1 MKTIEWQYLI
11 VSYLFLGGLSA
22 GLFFV
27 GALTELFRR
36 SNDNDP
42 AQEEA
47 ARVGALLA
55 PWPVMIG
62 STLLVFDLGHW
73 YRFYKLFLHF
83 RWESPMSIGS
93 WLLMLFIF
101 VSLVYAYGWVSPQ
114 ARAELFRKLPK
125 RLGFLRIFDV
135 DVSGWRRPLA
145 IAGLPLSVGVAIYT
159 GVLLGAVQ
167 SRPFWNTNL
176 VAQLFLFSAMSSGCA
191 LLILVLALRRHGFEM
206 SEFRPLYLL
215 DVTFLTLEF
224 FIVIPYII
232 HGELS
237 VEAVRESLG
246 LILGG
251 PFTVLFWVFF
261 LGLGVALPWA
271 IEVRE
276 VLPFLLRHAQ
286 MVPRV
291 NASVAGATAGFGP
304 EREIAEI
311 TPAVKGQHFSR
322 TSAVAASMLVLM
334 GGVLV
339 RYIFV
344 FAGQMSAM
352 R

>member
-22 GLFFV
+22 GLYFV
-27 GALTELFRR
+27 SSLVELFHRA
-36 SNDNDP
+36 DQP
-42 AQEEA
+42 AEREI
-47 ARVGALLA
+47 ARYGALLA
-55 PWPVMIG
+55 PWPVMLG
-62 STLLVFDLGHW
+62 SALLVFDLGNW

-93 WLLMLFIF
+93 WLLMVFIG
-101 VSLVYAYGWVSPQ
+101 VSLLSAYGWVS
-114 ARAELFRKLPK
+114 AEQREAFFAKLPQ
-125 RLGFLRIFDV
+125 RLGLLRFFSR

-145 IAGLPLSVGVAIYT
+145 IAGLPISVGVAIYT

-176 VAQLFLFSAMSSGCA
+176 VAQLFLFSALSSGCA
-191 LLILVLALRRHGFEM
+191 LLLILLAVTQRRSEM
-206 SEFRPLYLL
+206 FEFRLLYML
-215 DVTFLTLEF
+215 DIGFLTLEF
-224 FIVIPYII
+224 FIVVPYLL

-237 VEAVRESLG
+237 VLAVRESLK

-261 LGLGVALPWA
+261 LGLGLVLPWV

-276 VLPFLLRHAQ
+276 VLPLLAARAQ
-286 MVPRV
+286 I
-291 NASVAGATAGFGP
+291 ASGFSQIEANGGGADPASSGESAVAA
-304 EREIAEI
+304 
-311 TPAVKGQHFSR
+311 PAARLHFSR
-322 TSAVAASMLVLM
+322 TWAIATAALILM

-344 FAGQMSAM
+344 FAGQMSAFH
-352 R
+352 

>member
-22 GLFFV
+22 GLYFV
-27 GALTELFRR
+27 SSLVELFYRA
-36 SNDNDP
+36 DQP
-42 AQEEA
+42 AEREI
-47 ARVGALLA
+47 ARYGALLA
-55 PWPVMIG
+55 PWPVILG
-62 STLLVFDLGHW
+62 SVLLVFDLGNW

-93 WLLMLFIF
+93 WLLMVFIA
-101 VSLVYAYGWVSPQ
+101 VSLLSAYGWVSVEQ
-114 ARAELFRKLPK
+114 RETFFAKLPR
-125 RLGFLRIFDV
+125 RLGFLRILNR

-145 IAGLPLSVGVAIYT
+145 IAGLPISVGVAIYT

-176 VAQLFLFSAMSSGCA
+176 VAQLFLFSALSSGCA
-191 LLILVLALRRHGFEM
+191 LLLICLAATQRRIEM
-206 SEFRPLYLL
+206 FEFRLLYML
-215 DVTFLTLEF
+215 DIGFLTLEF
-224 FIVIPYII
+224 FIVVPYLL

-237 VEAVRESLG
+237 VLAVRESLK

-261 LGLGVALPWA
+261 LGLGLVLPWA
-271 IEVRE
+271 IEIRE
-276 VLPFLLRHAQ
+276 VLPILTARAQ
-286 MVPRV
+286 IATGFSRFEA
-291 NASVAGATAGFGP
+291 NASGAY
-304 EREIAEI
+304 
-311 TPAVKGQHFSR
+311 PASSGESADAAPAARLHFSR
-322 TSAVAASMLVLM
+322 PWAVAAAVLVLM

-344 FAGQMSAM
+344 FAGQMSAFH
-352 R
+352 

>member
-22 GLFFV
+22 GLYFV
-27 GALTELFRR
+27 SSLVELFRR
-36 SNDNDP
+36 AD
-42 AQEEA
+42 QA
-47 ARVGALLA
+47 AEREIARHGALLA

-62 STLLVFDLGHW
+62 CALLVFDLGHW
-73 YRFYKLFLHF
+73 YRFYKLFLHL

-93 WLLMLFIF
+93 WLLMVFVG
-101 VSLVYAYGWVSPQ
+101 VSLVSAYGWIRADQREAFFGRLP
-114 ARAELFRKLPK
+114 ARLR
-125 RLGFLRIFDV
+125 FLRV
-135 DVSGWRRPLA
+135 LNRDVSRLRRPAA

-176 VAQLFLFSAMSSGCA
+176 VAQLFLFSALSSGCGL
-191 LLILVLALRRHGFEM
+191 LLIFLAVRQRQFAM
-206 SEFRPLYLL
+206 FDFRLLYML
-215 DVTFLTLEF
+215 DIGFLTLEF
-224 FIVIPYII
+224 FVVVPYLL

-237 VEAVRESLG
+237 VLATRESLK

-261 LGLGVALPWA
+261 LGLGLVLPW
-271 IEVRE
+271 IMEVRE
-276 VLPFLLRHAQ
+276 VFPLLAARAE
-286 MVPRV
+286 VSSGLGELEA
-291 NASVAGATAGFGP
+291 NAPGANRGSSSETTTVDSTGGLHF
-304 EREIAEI
+304 ERA
-311 TPAVKGQHFSR
+311 
-322 TSAVAASMLVLM
+322 SAIVAASLILM

-344 FAGQMSAM
+344 FAGQMSAF

>member
-22 GLFFV
+22 GLYFV
-27 GALTELFRR
+27 SALTELFRR
-36 SNDNDP
+36 NEQL
-42 AQEEA
+42 AEREI
-47 ARVGALLA
+47 ARYGALLA

-73 YRFYKLFLHF
+73 YRFYKLFIHF

-93 WLLMLFIF
+93 WLLMFFIA
-101 VSLVYAYGWVSPQ
+101 VSLVYAYGWIP
-114 ARAELFRKLPK
+114 AEQRERLFAALPR
-125 RLGFLRIFDV
+125 RLGFLRFLNR
-135 DVSGWRRPLA
+135 DVSALRRPLA
-145 IAGLPLSVGVAIYT
+145 IAGLPMSVGVAIYT

-176 VAQLFLFSAMSSGCA
+176 VAQLFLFSALSSGCA
-191 LLILVLALRRHGFEM
+191 LLLIILAVAERKFTM
-206 SEFRPLYLL
+206 YDFRLLYML
-215 DVTFLTLEF
+215 DIGFLTLEF
-224 FIVIPYII
+224 FIVVPYLL

-237 VEAVRESLG
+237 TEAVRESLK

-251 PFTVLFWVFF
+251 PFTLLFWFFF
-261 LGLGVALPWA
+261 LGIGLLLPWT
-271 IEVRE
+271 IELRE
-276 VLPFLLRHAQ
+276 ILPMLAARAQ
-286 MVPRV
+286 
-291 NASVAGATAGFGP
+291 ASPDLGATGVSSGAPGSSAAAAALVSAP
-304 EREIAEI
+304 
-311 TPAVKGQHFSR
+311 VLHFSR
-322 TSAVAASMLVLM
+322 SWAIAAAVLILV

-344 FAGQMSAM
+344 FAGQISAF

>member
-1 MKTIEWQYLI
+1 MKTSEWQYLI

-22 GLFFV
+22 GLYFV
-27 GALTELFRR
+27 SALTELFRKDGD
-36 SNDNDP
+36 S
-42 AQEEA
+42 AQEEI

-93 WLLMLFIF
+93 WLLMFFICF
-101 VSLVYAYGWVSPQ
+101 SLIYAYGWIST
-114 ARAELFRKLPK
+114 ARREQFFERLPK
-125 RLGFLRIFDV
+125 RLRSLRVLNV
-135 DVSGWRRPLA
+135 DVSDLRRPLA
-145 IAGLPLSVGVAIYT
+145 IAGLPISVGVAIYT

-176 VAQLFLFSAMSSGCA
+176 LAQLFLFSALSAGCA
-191 LLILVLALRRHGFEM
+191 LLILVLATRSRKFEM
-206 SEFRPLYLL
+206 SEFRSLYLL
-215 DVTFLTLEF
+215 DVSFLTLEF
-224 FIVIPYII
+224 FIVVPYII

-237 VEAVRESLG
+237 VEAVRESLK
-246 LILGG
+246 LVLGG

-261 LGLGVALPWA
+261 MGLGLVLPWV
-271 IEVRE
+271 IELRE
-276 VLPFLLRHAQ
+276 VLPLFLTRVQ
-286 MVPRV
+286 IVPRMDTAKV
-291 NASVAGATAGFGP
+291 AVADASASVLSEAGELAPVKKLHFHRGRA
-304 EREIAEI
+304 IAA
-311 TPAVKGQHFSR
+311 AV
-322 TSAVAASMLVLM
+322 LVLM
-334 GGVLV
+334 GGALV

-344 FAGQMSAM
+344 FAGQMSAI

>member
-22 GLFFV
+22 GLYFV
-27 GALTELFRR
+27 AALTELFRKDDD
-36 SNDNDP
+36 S
-42 AQEEA
+42 AQEHI
-47 ARVGALLA
+47 ARTGALLA
-55 PWPVMIG
+55 PWPVMLG
-62 STLLVFDLGHW
+62 CTLLVFDLGHW
-73 YRFYKLFLHF
+73 YRAYKLFLHF

-101 VSLVYAYGWVSPQ
+101 ISLIYAYGWIS
-114 ARAELFRKLPK
+114 RGGRERFFEKLPR
-125 RLGFLRIFDV
+125 RLRFLRIFNV
-135 DVSGWRRPLA
+135 DVMPWRRPLA
-145 IAGLPLSVGVAIYT
+145 IAGLPVSVGVAIYT

-176 VAQLFLFSAMSSGCA
+176 VAQLFLFSALSGGCA
-191 LLILVLALRRHGFEM
+191 LLIAILAVRRRKFEM
-206 SEFRPLYLL
+206 YDFRSLYLL
-215 DVTFLTLEF
+215 DVSFLTLEF
-224 FIVIPYII
+224 FIVVPYII

-237 VEAVRESLG
+237 VEAVRESLK
-246 LILGG
+246 LVLGG

-261 LGLGVALPWA
+261 MGLGLVLPWA

-276 VLPFLLRHAQ
+276 VLPLLLTHVQVVAP
-286 MVPRV
+286 M
-291 NASVAGATAGFGP
+291 NAATATVAGSSGSVIRETP
-304 EREIAEI
+304 ELA
-311 TPAVKGQHFSR
+311 PAKKLHFSR
-322 TSAVAASMLVLM
+322 GWAIAAAVLVLM

-344 FAGQMSAM
+344 FAGQMSAI

>member
-22 GLFFV
+22 GLYFV
-27 GALTELFRR
+27 SALTELFRK
-36 SNDNDP
+36 DGEL
-42 AQEEA
+42 AQTEI

-62 STLLVFDLGHW
+62 CALLVFDLGNW

-83 RWESPMSIGS
+83 RWQSPMSIGS
-93 WLLMLFIF
+93 WLLMFF
-101 VSLVYAYGWVSPQ
+101 VLISLIYAYGWVRSGT
-114 ARAELFRKLPK
+114 REHLFETLPK
-125 RLGFLRIFDV
+125 RLKFLRFLNM

-145 IAGLPLSVGVAIYT
+145 IAGLPISVGVAIYT

-176 VAQLFLFSAMSSGCA
+176 VAQLFLFSALSAGCG
-191 LLILVLALRRHGFEM
+191 LLILILAIHARRFEM
-206 SEFRPLYLL
+206 HEFQSLFLL
-215 DVTFLTLEF
+215 DVSFLTLEF
-224 FIVIPYII
+224 FIVVPYII
-232 HGELS
+232 HGQLS
-237 VEAVRESLG
+237 AESVRESLS
-246 LILGG
+246 LVLGG
-251 PFTVLFWVFF
+251 PFTILFWIFF
-261 LGLGVALPWA
+261 MGLGLLAPWV

-276 VLPFLLRHAQ
+276 VLPLLLTHVQ
-286 MVPRV
+286 IVPRV
-291 NASVAGATAGFGP
+291 DIAPVTASGSPATARGP
-304 EREIAEI
+304 SSE
-311 TPAVKGQHFSR
+311 PAPPKKQHFGR
-322 TSAVAASMLVLM
+322 GWAIAAAALVLM

-344 FAGQMSAM
+344 FAGQMSSI